1 MNKKASVGDAF
12 FYTMNKNSANQSRV
26 DPQSFKLP
34 QERIVLEQVCCG
46 QFEMVDC
53 SYCSKQTT
61 HRCLI
66 EFPNSKL
73 IDSAT
78 KKEICGKPYCNICKF
93 DWGVEGG
100 LNRCREHLGQE
111 DV

>member
-1 MNKKASVGDAF
+1 MNE
-12 FYTMNKNSANQSRV
+12 NHANQSRV

-34 QERIVLEQVCCG
+34 DETIVLEQVRCG
-46 QFEMVDC
+46 QFETINC
-53 SYCSKQTT
+53 SYCSKPTS

-73 IDSAT
+73 IDSVT
-78 KKEICGKPYCNICKF
+78 KKEISGKLYCNICKF

-100 LNRCREHLGQE
+100 LNHCREHLGQE